1 MTLLQARTW
10 SMCVCVYIPSGR
22 LLFSAG
28 TSLRGHVTRVEGGSK
43 GTGPGVRTGLA
54 CLSHRMFSPVT
65 GVLELGGVKLRD
77 EVKEV
82 GSIHPGEAIQ
92 AG

>member
-1 MTLLQARTW
+1 MT
-10 SMCVCVYIPSGR
+10 S
-22 LLFSAG
+22 
-28 TSLRGHVTRVEGGSK
+28 
-43 GTGPGVRTGLA
+43 
-54 CLSHRMFSPVT
+54 
-65 GVLELGGVKLRD
+65 VLGLGGVKLRD

>member
-1 MTLLQARTW
+1 
-10 SMCVCVYIPSGR
+10 
-22 LLFSAG
+22 
-28 TSLRGHVTRVEGGSK
+28 
-43 GTGPGVRTGLA
+43 
-54 CLSHRMFSPVT
+54 MFSPVT